1 MGTLNFA
8 GGASLSGS
16 GSNLQSTSGLDF
28 GGSWVD
34 APAGTVIQ
42 TLTTTVTTEVATS
55 STSYQDF
62 ISLTWTP
69 KLTNSH
75 KIITV
80 EPIRLILLGYAG
92 VEGNFRISD
101 GTNVTVRYRLYN
113 GNSET
118 MYMSPILRWYW
129 TQSHTAGTSVTFTA
143 QCRNGSAGNGTVI
156 WGDSGG
162 TARIIIQE
170 IAQ

>member
-1 MGTLNFA
+1 MGTLNLSN
-8 GGASLSGS
+8 GVSLSATG
-16 GSNLQSTSGLDF
+16 TAF
-28 GGSWVD
+28 GNSAASWSD
-34 APAGTVIQ
+34 APPGTVIQ
-42 TLTTTVTTEVATS
+42 TLTTTVTTEVSTS

-80 EPIRLILLGYAG
+80 NPIRLVLASA

-101 GTNVTVRYRLYN
+101 GTNVTDRYRVYN
-113 GNSET
+113 GNSST
-118 MYMSPILRWYW
+118 MYMAPNMIWYW
-129 TQSHTAGTSVTFTA
+129 TQSHTAGQSVTFTA
-143 QCRNGSAGNGTVI
+143 QCRNGSAGNDNVL

-162 TARIIIQE
+162 TSRIVIQE